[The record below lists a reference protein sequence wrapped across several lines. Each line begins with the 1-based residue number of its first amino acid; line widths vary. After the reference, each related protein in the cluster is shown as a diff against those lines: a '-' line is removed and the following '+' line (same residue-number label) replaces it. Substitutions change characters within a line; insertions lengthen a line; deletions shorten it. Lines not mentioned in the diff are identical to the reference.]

1 MALRAGD
8 PLPSFE
14 GKLSDGTVWKSAD
27 RRGRSL
33 VLYFYPK
40 DFTSGCTKEACQFRD
55 AYQDLN
61 VGLEADIVGV
71 SRDPVETHARFRA
84 ELRLPFPLLADT
96 DGSIA
101 RLFGATHLWGLVPL
115 AKRVTFVADPEG
127 IVRGVFHHELAVGRH
142 VREVRECLER
152 IRDRGRRS

>member
-1 MALRAGD
+1 MLKTGD
-8 PLPSFE
+8 TVPEVAAPLHDGGEFSTT
-14 GKLSDGTVWKSAD
+14 KL
-27 RRGRSL
+27 RGRPY

-55 AYQDLN
+55 AYPDLN

-84 ELRLPFPLLADT
+84 EHRLPFPLLADT

-115 AKRVTFVADPEG
+115 TKRVTFVADPEG
-127 IVRGVFHHELAVGRH
+127 ILQGVFHHELAVGRH